1 MYETGIRNFAE
12 LRGVLAGA
20 PVFSHESRGEKFF
33 TFPIE
38 TRRLSGTTDRLN
50 IVARASLLS
59 SAELCE
65 ASRIHVT
72 GELRSFNNKRG
83 DGAKLVVTVFA
94 REIYFD
100 DGDDLNLVELSG
112 TLCKPPNLRTTP
124 MGRDICDL
132 MLAVGRRCGRS
143 DYLPCICWG
152 IRAHEAG
159 LWQVGDKVALQGRM
173 QSRRY
178 IKLIDGAAIEK
189 TAFEVSVIDIEKL

>member
-83 DGAKLVVTVFA
+83 DGAKLVVTVF
-94 REIYFD
+94 
-100 DGDDLNLVELSG
+100 
-112 TLCKPPNLRTTP
+112 
-124 MGRDICDL
+124 
-132 MLAVGRRCGRS
+132 GRRGRPESCGTVRNPVQASESSYDPHGARYLRPDAGGGTALRPLRLSALHLLGDTGPRS
-143 DYLPCICWG
+143 RPLAGWG
-152 IRAHEAG
+152 
-159 LWQVGDKVALQGRM
+159 
-173 QSRRY
+173 
-178 IKLIDGAAIEK
+178 
-189 TAFEVSVIDIEKL
+189 